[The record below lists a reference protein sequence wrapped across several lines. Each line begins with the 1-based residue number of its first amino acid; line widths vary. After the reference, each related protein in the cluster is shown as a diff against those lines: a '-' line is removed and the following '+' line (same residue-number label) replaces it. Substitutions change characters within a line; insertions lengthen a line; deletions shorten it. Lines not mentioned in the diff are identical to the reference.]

1 MDYPKSVPGVGLLNG
16 KFVDE
21 NPVAGTPGSLIPATW
36 GNAVT
41 QEILNVIKSAGLV
54 PDEASTTQLLQAI
67 QSFAA
72 RDFKDSV
79 RVATTGSVALSG
91 LQAIDGVQL
100 TVADRVLVKDQAN
113 AAQNGL
119 YIVSADSWSRAPDA
133 ALDYQVTSNFIVGTD
148 EGQVNKSRI
157 WQMTTPGPITVGATP
172 LVFELMAGATG
183 VAAGEYRKVVV
194 NTRGQVTSGS
204 NPTTLDGYA
213 ITDAYS
219 KTAAN
224 NAFVKQG
231 GVGTQ
236 LTNSVYIGWDGQNV
250 LIQVDA
256 TNFGSLWCSRNF
268 DPAKKADVS
277 EVYNKTAT
285 NGLLDAK
292 ISSDACSI
300 AGFASGNSASPY
312 MRNKNNNEYVGLAR
326 AATTLGGYGIT
337 DAYTATQVNSFLGER
352 VLRDGITYAGFASN
366 DPNTPYFRRASDN
379 SVYALQLKLGY
390 TPVRQGGGN
399 AQGSNQVMLGWA
411 TDGSGLRAQ
420 VDAFDLGTVWTDHIG
435 NGRAV
440 AAQSTAGTGAVG
452 SYALLLLGGGGG
464 TGPSSLVAGVNC
476 RYAASDGNDWGGAPA
491 GTWRIMGGV
500 RNTDGASSDS
510 TTLCLRVS

>member
-119 YIVSADSWSRAPDA
+119 YIVSAGSWARAPDA

-157 WQMTTPGPITVGATP
+157 WQMTTTGPITVGATP
-172 LVFELMAGATG
+172 QVFELMAGATG

-194 NTRGQVTSGS
+194 NARGQVTSGS

-219 KTAAN
+219 
-224 NAFVKQG
+224 
-231 GVGTQ
+231 
-236 LTNSVYIGWDGQNV
+236 
-250 LIQVDA
+250 
-256 TNFGSLWCSRNF
+256 
-268 DPAKKADVS
+268 
-277 EVYNKTAT
+277 KTAT

-300 AGFASGNSASPY
+300 AGFASGNSAAPY
-312 MRNKNNNEYVGLAR
+312 MRNRNNNEYVGLAR
-326 AATTLGGYGIT
+326 AATTLGGYGIN
-337 DAYTATQVNSFLGER
+337 DAYTATQINSFLSER
-352 VLRDGITYAGFASN
+352 VLRDAITYAGFASN
-366 DPNTPYFRRASDN
+366 NPDYPYFRRASDN
-379 SVYALQLKLGY
+379 GVYHLQLRLGF

-420 VDAFDLGTVWTDHIG
+420 VDAFDLGTIWTDHIG

>member
-119 YIVSADSWSRAPDA
+119 YIVSANSWSRAPDA

-148 EGQVNKSRI
+148 EGQVNKSRM
-157 WQMTTPGPITVGATP
+157 WQMTTPGPITIGATP

-194 NTRGQVTSGS
+194 NARGQVTSGS

-219 KTAAN
+219 KTA
-224 NAFVKQG
+224 
-231 GVGTQ
+231 
-236 LTNSVYIGWDGQNV
+236 TN
-250 LIQVDA
+250 
-256 TNFGSLWCSRNF
+256 T
-268 DPAKKADVS
+268 
-277 EVYNKTAT
+277 
-285 NGLLDAK
+285 LLDAK

-300 AGFASGNSASPY
+300 AGFASGNSAAPY

-337 DAYTATQVNSFLGER
+337 DAYTSTQVNSFLGER

-379 SVYALQLKLGY
+379 GVYALQLKLGY

-399 AQGSNQVMLGWA
+399 GQTSNMVMLGWS
-411 TDGSGLRAQ
+411 DGSGLKAQ
-420 VDAFDLGTVWTDHIG
+420 VDATDLGAIWTDHIG
-435 NGRAV
+435 NWKAV
-440 AAQSTAGTGAVG
+440 AAQATAGTGAVG
-452 SYALLLLGGGGG
+452 SYALLLVGGGGG

-476 RYAASDGNDWGGAPA
+476 RYAAADGNDWGGAPA